1 MKRAIIFLLATVAIT
16 TLIGILFGVI
26 VCAPEPWQTRP
37 WTIWER
43 SAQVLLPVLA
53 WPISVMYE
61 LLTRRSLEIPKN
73 IAAPLH
79 IFLFIL
85 SGAFWA
91 LVIDIA
97 WNRIKKK

>member
-1 MKRAIIFLLATVAIT
+1 MKRVIIFLLATAVIT
-16 TLIGILFGVI
+16 ALIGILFGVI

-43 SAQVLLPVLA
+43 SAQVLLTVLD
-53 WPISVMYE
+53 WPILAMYA
-61 LLTRRSLEIPKN
+61 LLKYLSWEIPDN

-91 LVIDIA
+91 LVIDVA
-97 WNRIKKK
+97 WNRIKK